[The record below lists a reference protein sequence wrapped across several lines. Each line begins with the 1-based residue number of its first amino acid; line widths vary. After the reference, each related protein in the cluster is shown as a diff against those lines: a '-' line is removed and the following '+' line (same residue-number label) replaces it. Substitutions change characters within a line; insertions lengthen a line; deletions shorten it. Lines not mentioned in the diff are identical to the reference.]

1 MKPKETTSIQGTA
14 QEVGE
19 KEGSPTSSITRRE
32 LLRAAGAAGAAALI
46 PGSVGGVRV
55 SRSHSLPVLSGTGAR
70 GSAATRITGPLVNL
84 TAKETEIL
92 AAMTDRLIPS
102 DELGPGAVEAGA
114 LRFIDRLLSES
125 GSGSLD
131 AYRAGIAALDR
142 YSRYSRRAPFVELS
156 ERDQDSILIDVQSG
170 SATGAATGFRGSSAS
185 FFNMVKSHTWRG
197 TFGDPEYGG
206 NVDFIGWDILRY
218 PGVRMGITAEDQ
230 KRLEADEL
238 EPVRQSAYDYRMF
251 QIGSDR

>member
-1 MKPKETTSIQGTA
+1 MTPKETTSIQGTA
-14 QEVGE
+14 E
-19 KEGSPTSSITRRE
+19 EGAKGDGPLTTSLTRRE
-32 LLRAAGAAGAAALI
+32 LLRAAGAAGAAALL
-46 PGSVGGVRV
+46 PGSREAVGG
-55 SRSHSLPVLSGTGAR
+55 SKSYTLPMLGRAGAAAGPRLS
-70 GSAATRITGPLVNL
+70 GPLVNL
-84 TAKETEIL
+84 TARETEIL

-102 DELGPGAVEAGA
+102 DQLGPGAVEAGA

-142 YSRYSRRAPFVELS
+142 YSRYSRGAPFVELS

-170 SATGAATGFRGSSAS
+170 SATGSATGFRGSSAS

-218 PGVRMGITAEDQ
+218 PGVRMGVTAEEQ
-230 KRLEADEL
+230 RRLEADEL
-238 EPVRQSAYDYRMF
+238 EPVRRSAYDYRMF
-251 QIGSDR
+251 KIGSER

>member
-1 MKPKETTSIQGTA
+1 MTPKEATSTDQPKSELA
-14 QEVGE
+14 EDE
-19 KEGSPTSSITRRE
+19 APPTSSISRRE

-46 PGSVGGVRV
+46 PSSLGAVREAN
-55 SRSHSLPVLSGTGAR
+55 SYSLPVLGETGVR
-70 GSAATRITGPLVNL
+70 SAAVPLLTGPLVNL
-84 TAKETEIL
+84 TARETEIL
-92 AAMTDRLIPS
+92 AAMADRLIPS

-142 YSRYSRRAPFVELS
+142 YSRSSRSAPFVELS
-156 ERDQDSILIDVQSG
+156 ERDQDSLLIDVQSG
-170 SATGAATGFRGSSAS
+170 SATGAATGFQGSSAS

>member
-1 MKPKETTSIQGTA
+1 MTPKKTRSIRQPVE
-14 QEVGE
+14 EVA
-19 KEGSPTSSITRRE
+19 KDEGRPTSSISRRE
-32 LLRAAGAAGAAALI
+32 LLRAAGAASAAALI
-46 PGSVGGVRV
+46 PDSVGAVRG
-55 SRSHSLPVLSGTGAR
+55 SKSYSLPVLEETEALGAA
-70 GSAATRITGPLVNL
+70 GTRIAGPLVNL
-84 TAKETEIL
+84 TARETEIL

-114 LRFIDRLLSES
+114 LRFIDRLLSEA

-142 YSRYSRRAPFVELS
+142 YSRYSRGAPFVELS
-156 ERDQDSILIDVQSG
+156 ARDQDSLLIDVQSG
-170 SATGAATGFRGSSAS
+170 SATGAATGFRGSSGS

-206 NVDFIGWDILRY
+206 NVDFIGWDILDY

-230 KRLEADEL
+230 RRLEADEL

-251 QIGSDR
+251 KVGSDR

>member
-1 MKPKETTSIQGTA
+1 MTPKETTPTNQTTTEVAKDGGPPTASI
-14 QEVGE
+14 
-19 KEGSPTSSITRRE
+19 SRRD

-46 PGSVGGVRV
+46 PGSARAVR
-55 SRSHSLPVLSGTGAR
+55 SSESFSLPLLRETGTRGAA
-70 GSAATRITGPLVNL
+70 GTRIAGPLVNL
-84 TAKETEIL
+84 TARETEIL
-92 AAMTDRLIPS
+92 AAMADRLIPS

-114 LRFIDRLLSES
+114 LRFIDRLLSEA

-142 YSRYSRRAPFVELS
+142 YSRYSRGAPFVELS
-156 ERDQDSILIDVQSG
+156 PRDQDSLLIDVQSG
-170 SATGAATGFRGSSAS
+170 SATGAATGFRGSSGS

-218 PGVRMGITAEDQ
+218 PGVRMGITEEDQ

-251 QIGSDR
+251 KIGSER